1 MDCSQQWVCTVKY
14 RQMPGMKSPKL
25 PLEKTEL
32 GTKVQRNGDRAA
44 ALGKWQ
50 FMFSILIC

>member
-1 MDCSQQWVCTVKY
+1 
-14 RQMPGMKSPKL
+14 MPGMKSPKL

>member
-1 MDCSQQWVCTVKY
+1 
-14 RQMPGMKSPKL
+14 MPGMKSPKL

-32 GTKVQRNGDRAA
+32 GTKVQRNGDRVA